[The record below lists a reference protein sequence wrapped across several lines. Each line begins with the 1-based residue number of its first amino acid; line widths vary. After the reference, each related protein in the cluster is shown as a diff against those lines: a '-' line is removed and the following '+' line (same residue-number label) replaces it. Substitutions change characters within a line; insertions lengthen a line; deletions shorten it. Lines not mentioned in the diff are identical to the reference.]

1 MIDLLGMEH
10 SRHLAE
16 HACSLE
22 IRMASI
28 EKNFKLKVF
37 SERTVAAPKPWT
49 RAWQRWKTGEPGNA
63 TSRTKAPAKA
73 AIAGWKA

>member
-16 HACSLE
+16 HAYSLE

-37 SERTVAAPKPWT
+37 SETIVATPKALDESVAAVES
-49 RAWQRWKTGEPGNA
+49 G
-63 TSRTKAPAKA
+63 
-73 AIAGWKA
+73 

>member
-1 MIDLLGMEH
+1 MEH

-37 SERTVAAPKPWT
+37 SETIVATPKPWT
-49 RAWQRWKTGEPGNA
+49 RVQQRWKADEPGNA

-73 AIAGWKA
+73 AIADWKA

>member
-37 SERTVAAPKPWT
+37 FGNDCRHPKALDESVAAVES
-49 RAWQRWKTGEPGNA
+49 G
-63 TSRTKAPAKA
+63 
-73 AIAGWKA
+73 